1 MANSTTFNFP
11 WHYDF
16 PPFYTIQPNSTT
28 KEKQLEAWGRL
39 VIDFCHHLSL
49 YTVDLNELSCSE
61 LFCNQKLNRR
71 LNLDGIKTVFEY
83 LEQKE
88 HIEWL
93 DSKKTRCH
101 VYWRTPSEWGDQ
113 IYEWASQNGLINSPC
128 TLFELTQGEDT
139 VKESFYGLSKDILI
153 KSLQTLENKR
163 KAVLMNIG
171 TDSEGVKFL
180 S

>member
-1 MANSTTFNFP
+1 MFC
-11 WHYDF
+11 DI
-16 PPFYTIQPNSTT
+16 FYKVSIYNVFSIQPNSTT

-83 LEQKE
+83 LEQKGSD
-88 HIEWL
+88 L
-93 DSKKTRCH
+93 
-101 VYWRTPSEWGDQ
+101 
-113 IYEWASQNGLINSPC
+113 
-128 TLFELTQGEDT
+128 
-139 VKESFYGLSKDILI
+139 ILI
-153 KSLQTLENKR
+153 
-163 KAVLMNIG
+163 
-171 TDSEGVKFL
+171 FL